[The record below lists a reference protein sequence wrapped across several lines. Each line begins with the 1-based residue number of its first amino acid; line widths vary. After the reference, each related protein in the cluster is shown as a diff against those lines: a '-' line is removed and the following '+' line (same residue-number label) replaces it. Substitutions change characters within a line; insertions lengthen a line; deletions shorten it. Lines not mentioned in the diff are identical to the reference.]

1 MPFSERGSRRKR
13 VWEQIRSCLGRCSLT
28 STEFV
33 LSVYRICFSAL
44 PILKVNSISIKH
56 RRWGMPPSL
65 LCSWD
70 DRIKKDCLSTL
81 DRQSFRVY
89 IAMRLSDGEL
99 SNVEKITSAIL
110 PWASNI
116 LFTHLPFRLFSNL
129 FSVTMLALLLRISSK
144 IAQKCRYKMVE
155 LILSTLLKRLKID
168 QLIVSPLLSC
178 FQDAICEPFR
188 QCATFRFRGAPSV
201 LSEASRDSRALSCC
215 RWRFGLHCR

>member
-1 MPFSERGSRRKR
+1 MPANTSPMPDGEYRPVCECVWRQMHSRLGADSVVSGSRFGR
-13 VWEQIRSCLGRCSLT
+13 VWEQIWSRLGRCSLT

-56 RRWGMPPSL
+56 RRWGMTPSL

-110 PWASNI
+110 LLARIFYI
-116 LFTHLPFRLFSNL
+116 LPCLFGSFRTYSQ
-129 FSVTMLALLLRISSK
+129 S
-144 IAQKCRYKMVE
+144 
-155 LILSTLLKRLKID
+155 
-168 QLIVSPLLSC
+168 
-178 FQDAICEPFR
+178 
-188 QCATFRFRGAPSV
+188 QCS
-201 LSEASRDSRALSCC
+201 
-215 RWRFGLHCR
+215 HCSFE